1 MLIFITD
8 MGYSGIFR
16 DATSGGY
23 SEMSEIIETLPP
35 FVCRR
40 AHVLFTLF
48 VFACA
53 K

>member
-23 SEMSEIIETLPP
+23 SGMPLVEDIQG
-35 FVCRR
+35 C
-40 AHVLFTLF
+40 H
-48 VFACA
+48 
-53 K
+53 